1 MIDMPSA
8 VAFCSMV
15 GTGALDPGAASPPGG
30 EVGDES
36 EVQAAANSS
45 DDNANLRAQTMR

>member
-15 GTGALDPGAASPPGG
+15 GTGAVGPGASLPPGG
-30 EVGDES
+30 EVGDDS
-36 EVQAAANSS
+36 EAQAAANSS